1 MKQNLKRNLLLCGAA
16 GFAALFLF
24 SGVMLARQMA
34 DRKQSAAAFEQV
46 ASLIREPETAEPTQ
60 ETETEPASESTG
72 ETAGETASAL
82 TAYET
87 YGAVYEQNPD
97 FVGWLSIEGT
107 AIDYP
112 VMQSPNDPDFYLK
125 HAFDK
130 SYSAYGTP
138 YVQADCMVGS
148 SDNLVLYG
156 HHMKDGTMFA
166 GLCDY
171 ENEDFYRDHKT
182 IHFDTLESF
191 AEYEIVAVFK
201 TVAYSSDG
209 FKYYRFVNAESGE
222 DFEEFIV
229 RCKALSLYD
238 TGVSAEYGDK
248 LITLATCEYS
258 RTNGRMVVV
267 ARRIDPSPGEVEG
280 HAGY

>member
-1 MKQNLKRNLLLCGAA
+1 MKRNLKRNLLCGAA

-24 SGVMLARQMA
+24 SGVMLARQMT
-34 DRKQSAAAFEQV
+34 DRKQSAEAFAQV
-46 ASLIREPETAEPTQ
+46 ASLIREPETADPTQ
-60 ETETEPASESTG
+60 EAETEPTSEPA
-72 ETAGETASAL
+72 EEAVPVL
-82 TAYET
+82 TAFET
-87 YGAVYEQNPD
+87 YEAVYEQNPD

-112 VMQSPNDPDFYLK
+112 VMQSPGEPDFYLK

-148 SDNLVLYG
+148 SDNLILYS
-156 HHMKDGTMFA
+156 HHMKDGSMFA

-171 ENEDFYRDHKT
+171 ESEDFYRE
-182 IHFDTLESF
+182 HFG
-191 AEYEIVAVFK
+191 EYEIVAVFK
-201 TVAYSSDG
+201 TVAYSAES
-209 FKYYRFVNAESGE
+209 FKYYHFINAESEE
-222 DFEEFIV
+222 DFEDFITQ
-229 RCKALSLYD
+229 CKELSLYD

-248 LITLATCEYS
+248 LITLSTCEYS

-267 ARRIDPSPGEVEG
+267 AKRIDPSPGEVES